1 MKSPLPTNTKKKAP
15 NWMDCNCMCHG
26 DWGNPDTDSIGKTCP
41 HCKPEMYPNYEI

>member
-26 DWGNPDTDSIGKTCP
+26 DWGGNPSTIADFCP
-41 HCKPEMYPNYEI
+41 HCRPDVFPDYET